1 MNFLLLRPA
10 KDLLNKIKAGQT
22 DPAGM
27 ISAHLKLTEAAN
39 SADNGRYIFAANQ
52 LTNTSR
58 FCQGKLRS
66 GPQSP
71 EADFPADP
79 DYSSSFPE
87 PKAFRRTK

>member
-1 MNFLLLRPA
+1 MNFLLLKPE
-10 KDLLNKIKAGQT
+10 KDLFNKIKAGQT

-27 ISAHLKLTEAAN
+27 ISANLRLTEAAN

-58 FCQGKLRS
+58 LCQGKVRS
-66 GPQSP
+66 GPKSP

-79 DYSSSFPE
+79 DYAASFQ
-87 PKAFRRTK
+87 KLRAF